1 MTKSHLF
8 TLAFLAFATS
18 AFGQITIT
26 TSAIPVAGDTFRFS
40 NAQITPA
47 IDPVPTGPNFVWDFS
62 FLTPISQDIDTFRS
76 VTSTGATYAI
86 YFADVSFNSNR
97 SNQAKKGTLGVPNVP
112 IGGGVSISDVV
123 AFYYKSNT
131 LYQQTGLGA
140 TINGIGVPIGF
151 SNKDVIY
158 RFPMNF
164 GDTDTSASDYSVSIP
179 NLGYYGHDQVRISEV
194 DGWGTLTTPYGTFNT
209 LRLKSS
215 VTGNDTLFLDTLGFG
230 FQFQSPPRTEYK
242 WLGTTKSIP
251 LLEIVTS
258 SGPFGGAQQV
268 TSVIFRDSIRSFTGI
283 NEDELSIGQMN
294 VFPNPVSD
302 WVTISLDSRIDGRA
316 EAFLISPDGRI
327 VREIWSGDLYTGSNI
342 INCDVSRAH
351 LAAGCYLLEIR
362 SGNQSARSRLMLV
375 R

>member
-1 MTKSHLF
+1 MSKFKLF
-8 TLAFLAFATS
+8 TLLLLAVAMGAS
-18 AFGQITIT
+18 GQITVT
-26 TSAIPVAGDTFRFS
+26 TSSIPVAGDTFRFS
-40 NAQITPA
+40 NAQITQA

-86 YFADVSFNSNR
+86 YFADVGFNSNR
-97 SNQAKKGTLGVPNVP
+97 ANQAKKGTLGVPNVP
-112 IGGGVSISDVV
+112 LGGGVSISDVV

-131 LYQQTGLGA
+131 LYQQTGIGA

-158 RFPMNF
+158 RFPMNY

-194 DGWGTLTTPYGTFNT
+194 DGWGTLTTPFGTFNT

-215 VTGNDTLFLDTLGFG
+215 ITGNDTLFLDTLGFG
-230 FQFQSPPRTEYK
+230 FQFQSAPRTEYK
-242 WLGTTKSIP
+242 WLGSSKSIP

-258 SGPFGGAQQV
+258 SGPFGGTQQV
-268 TSVIFRDSIRSFTGI
+268 TSVIYRDSIRSFTSI
-283 NEDELSIGQMN
+283 DENEFSIGTMN
-294 VFPNPVSD
+294 VFPNPVND
-302 WVTISLDSRIDGRA
+302 WVTVSLDSRIDGIGVVQ
-316 EAFLISPDGRI
+316 LISPDGRL
-327 VREIWSGDLYTGSNI
+327 VKELWEGDLYTGSNI
-342 INCDVSRAH
+342 INCELSRFNM
-351 LAAGCYLLEIR
+351 AAGCYLLEIR
-362 SGNQSARSRLMLV
+362 SGSQSARTRLMVV

>member
-1 MTKSHLF
+1 MQKSKLF
-8 TLAFLAFATS
+8 TLLLLAIATS
-18 AFGQITIT
+18 TYGQITIS

-40 NAQITPA
+40 NAQINA
-47 IDPVPTGPNFVWDFS
+47 SIDPVPTGPNHVWDFS
-62 FLTPISQDIDTFRS
+62 FLTPVSQDIDTFRS
-76 VTSTGATYAI
+76 VTSTGATYAL
-86 YFADVSFNSNR
+86 YFADLGFNSNR
-97 SNQAKKGTLGVPNVP
+97 SNQAKKGNLGVPNVP
-112 IGGGVSISDVV
+112 IGGGVTISDVV

-164 GDTDTSASDYSVSIP
+164 GDMDTSASDYSVNIP
-179 NLGYYGHDQVRISEV
+179 GLGYYGHDQVRITEV
-194 DGWGTLTTPYGTFNT
+194 DGWGTLTTPFGTFNT

-242 WLGTTKSIP
+242 WLGTSKSIP

-258 SGPFGGAQQV
+258 SGPFGGTQQV
-268 TSVIFRDSIRSFTGI
+268 TSVIYRDSLRSFTGI
-283 NEDELSIGQMN
+283 SESAASIGDMN

-302 WVTISLDSRIDGRA
+302 WVTISLDSQVDG
-316 EAFLISPDGRI
+316 ESSAFIVSPDGRVI
-327 VREIWSGDLYTGSNI
+327 NIIWSGNLYAGSNI
-342 INCDVSRAH
+342 INCDLSQAN
-351 LAAGCYLLEIR
+351 LASGIYLLEIR
-362 SGNQSARSRLMLV
+362 SGNKAARKRLVVV